1 MRPKHLP
8 VMSVQTFKERFR
20 ALFLTSEAV
29 AFLVVTLPAF
39 LLIGRDYLT
48 RRGDLS
54 PLVAMHLVTNQ
65 LVTSEQVPYVDF
77 LDLAQP
83 IIYELYRLPALLNEG
98 LGFCGMPMRLEEV
111 VKLIVLVLTALS
123 SVACFLILG
132 LARKSLQARAGAEQS
147 DKEEE
152 ESLTDALGL
161 AQVAFPLAP
170 VLLTYMGRFQLGEVQ
185 FLMALA
191 FIPWIAIRYLAYRGW
206 QLPTFV
212 GLFLGSVTGL
222 AFSLEFPYLLAPLAL
237 EVVLSA
243 SMKKLKPVF
252 CMDNLGLVLAAL
264 VVALR
269 LYKWPEAMQAAY
281 WNWIMPLRMLQFG
294 ELDEMIHGLGT
305 SPDLFYVFYG
315 FIAVFILFVLAG
327 KRNAMYVPVIAGSV
341 IGISFFLLEKQGF
354 TRDILLAMASILL
367 GLALFLCDFIQRFCR
382 RFVTVE
388 GLRKRVSLLLLALP
402 ICAYSAF
409 YLVRIEAD
417 YSEGINPNPKVKSPG
432 HGDINL
438 YVQAHSQW
446 RHPVAILCDY
456 PDSTYPLLF
465 NLERTPGTY
474 LINGRPIRHL
484 MRLEELNMLSGHWK
498 ELNDTILRNLEAEFS
513 SSRADLVLVSGC
525 YMQDYVRQNKLL
537 DLLRENYDQGSPC
550 IFLSDN
556 RQPREFIGF
565 YYGYDTWL
573 RRKSK

>member
-1 MRPKHLP
+1 MP
-8 VMSVQTFKERFR
+8 VLSAKSFKVRFR
-20 ALFLTSEAV
+20 ALFLTSEAA
-29 AFLVVTLPAF
+29 AFYLLTLPAF
-39 LLIGRDYLT
+39 WLIGRDYLT

-54 PLVAMHLVTNQ
+54 PMVAMHLVINQ
-65 LVTSEQVPYVDF
+65 LVTTEQVPYVDF

-83 IIYELYRLPALLNEG
+83 IIYELYRLPALLNDA

-111 VKLIVLVLTALS
+111 VKLIFIVLTALS

-132 LARKSLQARAGAEQS
+132 LARSSLQARVGTEPAE
-147 DKEEE
+147 KAEEE
-152 ESLTDALGL
+152 ALTEALSLS
-161 AQVAFPLAP
+161 QVAFPLAP
-170 VLLTYMGRFQLGEVQ
+170 VLLAYMGRFQLGEVQ

-206 QLPTFV
+206 QLSPFV
-212 GLFLGSVTGL
+212 GLFLGAVTGL

-237 EVVLSA
+237 EAVLSA
-243 SMKKLKPVF
+243 SMKRLKPVS
-252 CMDNLGLVLAAL
+252 CLDNLGLVLAAL

-269 LYKWPEAMQAAY
+269 LYKWPEAMQTAY

-305 SPDLFYVFYG
+305 SPDLFYVFYC

-327 KRNAMYVPVIAGSV
+327 KRNLVYVPVIAGSV

-354 TRDILLAMASILL
+354 TRDILLAMGSILL

-382 RFVTVE
+382 RFVAHQT
-388 GLRKRVSLLLLALP
+388 LRKRVFLMLLAP
-402 ICAYSAF
+402 PVCAYSAF
-409 YLVRIEAD
+409 FLARIEAD
-417 YSEGINPNPKVKSPG
+417 YSEGINPNPKVESPG
-432 HGDINL
+432 LGDINSS
-438 YVQAHSQW
+438 VQAHSRW
-446 RHPVAILCDY
+446 REPVAILCDY
-456 PDSTYPLLF
+456 PDSAYPLLF
-465 NLERTPGTY
+465 NLDRTPGTY
-474 LINGRPIRHL
+474 LINGRPVRHL
-484 MRLEELNMLSGHWK
+484 MRLEQLSMLTGHWK
-498 ELNDTILRNLEAEFS
+498 ELKDTILRNLEAEFS
-513 SSRADLVLVSGC
+513 SSRAELVLVSGC
-525 YMQDYVRQNKLL
+525 HLQDYVQQNGLL
-537 DLLRENYDQGSPC
+537 DLLRENYDQGAPC